1 MKYLLDTDIC
11 IYLMKHSPPQVE
23 RRFARLHVGDAVMSV
38 ITHGELMVGCHKLPD
53 TERRI
58 SALGEMTSKILV
70 EPLPAEC
77 GAHYGEIRCALER
90 AGKPIGPN
98 DLWLA
103 AHARSKGLTLVT
115 NNTREFSRV
124 SGLRLENWLEG

>member
-11 IYLMKHSPPQVE
+11 IYLMKRSPPQVE
-23 RRFARLHVGDAVMSV
+23 RRFARTPCRRRSHVV

-58 SALGEMTSKILV
+58 SALGAMTNKILV
-70 EPLPAEC
+70 DPLPPEC
-77 GAHYGEIRCALER
+77 GAHYGQIRSALER

-124 SGLRLENWLEG
+124 SELRLENWLEG